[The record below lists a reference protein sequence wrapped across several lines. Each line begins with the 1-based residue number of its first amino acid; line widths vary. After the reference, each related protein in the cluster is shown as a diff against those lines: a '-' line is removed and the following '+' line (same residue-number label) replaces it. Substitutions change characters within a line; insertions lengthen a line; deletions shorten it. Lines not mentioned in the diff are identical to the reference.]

1 MNTGYYI
8 NKTVRLS
15 KSLDRYLTKLEKP
28 LILRY
33 GETRTN
39 VILSKAKNHYPD
51 IIPKIPFVN
60 TPMYDTLL
68 VLNSRMMALK
78 KGMKDEGIG
87 VEEFVSLQIETL
99 RKQTKNI
106 PVFIKKLMGKLY
118 ISRIIRPFLK
128 RVGQSAT
135 NNSWPTEVIDG
146 KKDEDFAMKIIT
158 TNCQMLNFMC
168 AVGEEDIQPYCTF
181 ADFTTAETLGLG
193 LKQIS
198 SIDTGTCAYCFNKKG
213 KVHWPDDVQKIIND
227 STN

>member
-1 MNTGYYI
+1 MITGYYI
-8 NKTVRLS
+8 NKTERLS
-15 KSLDRYLTKLEKP
+15 KSLDKYLTNLEKP

-39 VILSKAKNHYPD
+39 VIISKAKIHYPD

-87 VEEFVSLQIETL
+87 VEEFISLQIETL

-106 PVFIKKLMGKLY
+106 PKVIKRLMGKLY

-128 RVGQSAT
+128 RVGKSAT
-135 NNSWPTEVIDG
+135 NNGWPTQVIDG
-146 KKDEDFAMKIIT
+146 KKDEDYNMKIIT

-168 AVGEEDIQPYCTF
+168 SVGEKDIQPYCTY
-181 ADFTTAETLGLG
+181 ADFTTAEALGLG
-193 LKQIS
+193 LRQIS

-213 KVHWPDDVQKIIND
+213 EVHWPDEVQNIINI
-227 STN
+227 SIN

>member
-1 MNTGYYI
+1 MNTGYNI

-15 KSLDRYLTKLEKP
+15 RSLDKYLTKLERP

-33 GETRTN
+33 GNTRTN
-39 VILSKAKNHYPD
+39 LIISKAKNHYPD

-60 TPMYDTLL
+60 TPMYDKLL
-68 VLNSRMMALK
+68 ILNSRMMALK

-87 VEEFVSLQIETL
+87 VEEFVSLQVETL
-99 RKQTKNI
+99 RNQTKNI
-106 PVFIKKLMGKLY
+106 PKAIKRLMGRLY
-118 ISRIIRPFLK
+118 ISRMIRPLLK
-128 RVGQSAT
+128 RVGKSAT
-135 NNSWPTEVIDG
+135 NNGWPTQVIDG
-146 KKDEDFAMKIIT
+146 KRDDDFSMKIIT

-168 AVGEEDIQPYCTF
+168 SIGEEDIQPYCTF

-198 SIDTGTCAYCFNKKG
+198 SIDSGTCAYCFYKKG
-213 KVHWPDDVQKIIND
+213 KVHWPDEVQNIIND